1 MQPEENDT
9 TDDLPDAISPQYLYE
24 QASKCC
30 QQYSALTMQ
39 VRTLAQHVL
48 LGYAVGVGLALSK
61 VGEWPPPYLRYV
73 LVGAGLILTAFATV
87 LWVLN
92 QHYSMSFRAIRD
104 DVLVRLERINK
115 ERSFDATPTSFGPW
129 TAHKKERQDHKIA
142 SWFAWHLP
150 FITLLIIGGSSILL
164 GFLVK

>member
-9 TDDLPDAISPQYLYE
+9 NDDLPDAISPQYLYE

-61 VGEWPPPYLRYV
+61 VEGWPPPYLRYV
-73 LVGAGLILTAFATV
+73 LIGAGLILTAFATV

-92 QHYSMSFRAIRD
+92 QHYSTSFRAIRN
-104 DVLVRLERINK
+104 DVLVRLEQNK
-115 ERSFDATPTSFGPW
+115 KKTSFGPW
-129 TAHKKERQDHKIA
+129 TAHQKERQDHSVA
-142 SWFAWHLP
+142 SWFAWYLP
-150 FITLLIIGGSSILL
+150 FIILLIIGGASILL
-164 GFLVK
+164 GFLVQMK

>member
-1 MQPEENDT
+1 MKPEENDAN
-9 TDDLPDAISPQYLYE
+9 DGLPDAISPQYLYE

-48 LGYAVGVGLALSK
+48 LGYAVGVGLALSR
-61 VGEWPPPYLRYV
+61 VGEWPPPYWREV
-73 LVGAGLILTAFATV
+73 LIGAGVILIAFATV

-92 QHYSMSFRAIRD
+92 QHYSMSFRAIRN
-104 DVLVRLERINK
+104 DVLVTLERNNK
-115 ERSFDATPTSFGPW
+115 GTSFGPW
-129 TAHKKERQDHKIA
+129 TAHKKERQHHWFA
-142 SWFAWHLP
+142 SWLAWHLP

-164 GFLVK
+164 GLFVR